1 VLLQAHAKE
10 DTVIFTE
17 LDKYQRAGDKSA
29 VPSCLHLR
37 YYTDLAQAKGIV
49 LVRGE
54 VDLTRFTT
62 TGTVD
67 FITQLGPLVPRLAL
81 HVMVTRCV
89 ACCVVCQNRSA
100 NPGESTPSLLP
111 CRRQVR
117 CC

>member
-54 VDLTRFTT
+54 VDLTRLTT

-67 FITQLGPLVPRLAL
+67 LITLVSREWRLAP

-89 ACCVVCQNRSA
+89 A
-100 NPGESTPSLLP
+100 L
-111 CRRQVR
+111 R
-117 CC
+117 CMSKQKRKPW